1 MTERKICHCCGRETT
16 GKRRREIY
24 DRSEGV
30 LKACDLC
37 YGRYFRK
44 LRNKKSP
51 LAAPTT
57 KGHVKSI

>member
-1 MTERKICHCCGRETT
+1 MTERTICHCCGRETT

-44 LRNKKSP
+44 LRNKKKP
-51 LAAPTT
+51 LSRAND
-57 KGHVKSI
+57 

>member
-1 MTERKICHCCGRETT
+1 MTERTICHFCGRETT
-16 GKRRREIY
+16 GKRRGEIY

-30 LKACDLC
+30 LKACDLY

-44 LRNKKSP
+44 LRNKKSH